1 VESLVGL
8 AVCHGDWEVVGEP
21 VLIDQISHP
30 VQWKRG
36 RAATDRSRPS
46 PLMAGASA
54 GRSVVLLIL
63 GILVPRSC
71 PELDVQ
77 DDVRD
82 VDGVH
87 LPLPQI

>member
-1 VESLVGL
+1 
-8 AVCHGDWEVVGEP
+8 
-21 VLIDQISHP
+21 
-30 VQWKRG
+30 
-36 RAATDRSRPS
+36 
-46 PLMAGASA
+46 MAGASA

-82 VDGVH
+82 VDGLH